1 MAGASVIG
9 AAHTM
14 GSHGSDADPNSDEC
28 APRSNFLKAWGLFDN
43 YFLKAFMNVRIFDIA
58 FPLCFPHQN
67 DLP

>member
-28 APRSNFLKAWGLFDN
+28 APRSRLAKYWGLFDN
-43 YFLKAFMNVRIFDIA
+43 YFLKAFMNV
-58 FPLCFPHQN
+58 
-67 DLP
+67 